1 MIKQLD
7 KYLGKL
13 HRDALIKSQRAALLV
28 KDDKLLAQGPADL
41 TTLGAAILERISV
54 LALAIAEPVLPL
66 ADLLIRRAAPDCRT
80 LVPSDTETRTFLHD
94 IPIVRKAEFTT
105 GASALLADLLGSR
118 KGIIVE
124 GVGIVTTG
132 AMTPEM
138 AYINWSSVWHAVFVK
153 YLSDLLTTG
162 IRFPEDEVM
171 VAALREQYRRPIA
184 MVDTM
189 VDYSVRAAPPVERS
203 EIYAQIERIG
213 RCTVDLQL
221 VDSAFGN
228 ISWRDGGVIY
238 ISQTG
243 ASLDELAGCID
254 PVPSDNSSTVG
265 LTASSELL
273 AHRRIYEATGA
284 RAILHGHPKFAV
296 VLSMLCAEEGCENI
310 DCWKDCPR
318 IRFLGTIPIVPGEIG
333 AGGLADKV
341 APVIGAAGTALV
353 YGHGVFAI
361 GREYFGEALEHLI
374 AVENWCRQE
383 YFGRLAA
390 RMT

>member
-1 MIKQLD
+1 MLSQLD

-13 HRDALIKSQRAALLV
+13 HRDALVKPQRAALLV

-41 TTLGAAILERISV
+41 SSLGAAILERINV
-54 LALAIAEPVLPL
+54 LALAIAEPLLPL
-66 ADLLIRRAAPDCRT
+66 TDLLIRRAAPDCRT

-94 IPIVRKAEFTT
+94 IPLVRKTELTT

-162 IRFPEDEVM
+162 IRSPDDELM
-171 VAALREQYRRPIA
+171 VAALREQYRRPITLA
-184 MVDTM
+184 DCC
-189 VDYSVRAAPPVERS
+189 VRATPPVERS

-228 ISWRDGGVIY
+228 ISWRDGGMIY

-254 PVPSDNSSTVG
+254 PVPCDNSSTVG

-296 VLSMLCAEEGCENI
+296 VLSMLCAETGCENI

-318 IRFLGTIPIVPGEIG
+318 IRFLATTPIVPGEIG

-353 YGHGVFAI
+353 YGHGVFTL
-361 GREYFGEALEHLI
+361 GREHFGEALERLV

-383 YFGRLAA
+383 YFRRLVV